1 MIHTNKHNAL
11 SFKTVVME
19 VAILVLVLLKLMMLG
34 SYVRQ
39 RPRMIVLLVIMKLL
53 AVIRELAKMENAN
66 APLAL
71 LE

>member
-1 MIHTNKHNAL
+1 M
-11 SFKTVVME
+11 VE

-66 APLAL
+66 ATLAL

>member
-1 MIHTNKHNAL
+1 M
-11 SFKTVVME
+11 VE

-34 SYVRQ
+34 SYARQ